1 MRYFCFVKILF
12 VANRMPYPPYRGDKL
27 KIYNLARE
35 LSVNHELHLIT
46 IAENQEDLDSVSA
59 LQKPLFDADDSESA
73 TSNSGTI
80 KSNSG
85 SATSNPQDVTQL
97 FDSIQYVYRP
107 KWRSIL
113 SSAIGLFST
122 RPIQVSYFKSKA
134 FAIKLKHLLDNHHFD
149 AIHVQHLRMAQ
160 YFEDGAPSNAI
171 LDLPDAF
178 SLYWKR
184 RELAAKNAFDRAFR
198 SLEYKRLANYE
209 KLMLPKFSK
218 SLVCSAEDRDY
229 LKNAGIT
236 NVDVLPNGVNLKSFS
251 PQGGAAIIKNRI
263 LFTGNMD
270 YAPNVDAVQYFVND
284 IFPLILEQHP
294 ESRFVIAGQ
303 RPVKAVLDLASDR
316 IEVTGFIE
324 NLASEY
330 AKANVV
336 VSPLRIGAGTQNKVL
351 EALAMNQAVV
361 CSKVGFLGLGLKSG
375 EGILM
380 GETAQEFANDVVS
393 ILTSEELGKRLGET
407 GGQHVRSTFAWSGIS
422 QQLLLYF
429 EKIKS

>member
-35 LSVNHELHLIT
+35 LCVYHELHLIT

-59 LQKPLFDADDSESA
+59 LQKPFFLDDATAQTFNPGA
-73 TSNSGTI
+73 TTNNDRST
-80 KSNSG
+80 
-85 SATSNPQDVTQL
+85 TTNPNEGIQL
-97 FDSIQYVYRP
+97 FDSIQYAYRP

-113 SSAIGLFST
+113 SSAIGLFSK
-122 RPIQVSYFKSKA
+122 RPIQVSYFRSKA
-134 FAIKLKHLLDNHHFD
+134 FAIKLKHLLDHQHFD

-184 RELAAKNAFDRAFR
+184 RESAAKNPFDKAFR
-198 SLEYKRLANYE
+198 GLEYKRLANYE

-218 SLVCSAEDRDY
+218 SLVCSTEDRDY
-229 LKNAGIT
+229 LINAGIT

-251 PQGGAAIIKNRI
+251 PQGSDAIIKNRI

-270 YAPNVDAVQYFVND
+270 YAPNVDAVQYFVD
-284 IFPLILEQHP
+284 EIFPLILEKHP
-294 ESRFVIAGQ
+294 ESHFVIAGQ

-361 CSKVGFLGLGLKSG
+361 CSQVGFLGLGLKSG

-380 GETAQEFANDVVS
+380 GETAQEFANHVVS
-393 ILTSEELGKRLGET
+393 ILTSEELRKRLGET
-407 GGQHVRSTFAWSGIS
+407 G
-422 QQLLLYF
+422 
-429 EKIKS
+429 

>member
-27 KIYNLARE
+27 KIYNLATE
-35 LSVNHELHLIT
+35 LSANHELHLIT
-46 IAENQEDLDSVSA
+46 IAESQEDVDSVSV
-59 LQKPLFDADDSESA
+59 LQKPFFLDDAAAQTFNPGA
-73 TSNSGTI
+73 TTNNDRST
-80 KSNSG
+80 
-85 SATSNPQDVTQL
+85 TTNPNEGIQL

-113 SSAIGLFST
+113 SSAIGLFSK
-122 RPIQVSYFKSKA
+122 RPIQVSYFRSKA
-134 FAIKLKHLLDNHHFD
+134 FAIKLKHLLDHQHFD

-184 RELAAKNAFDRAFR
+184 RESAAKNPFDKAFR
-198 SLEYKRLANYE
+198 GLEYKRLANYE

-218 SLVCSAEDRDY
+218 SLVCSTEDRDY
-229 LKNAGIT
+229 LINAGIT

-251 PQGGAAIIKNRI
+251 PQGSDAIIKNRI

-270 YAPNVDAVQYFVND
+270 YAPNVDAVQYFVD
-284 IFPLILEQHP
+284 EIFPLILEKHP
-294 ESRFVIAGQ
+294 KSHFVIAGQ

-324 NLASEY
+324 DLSLEY

-361 CSKVGFLGLGLKSG
+361 CSNVGFLGLGLKSG

-380 GETAQEFANDVVS
+380 GETAQEFANHVIS
-393 ILTSEELGKRLGET
+393 ILTSEELRKRLGET

-422 QQLLLYF
+422 QQLLSYF

>member
-1 MRYFCFVKILF
+1 MRYFCYVKILF

-27 KIYNLARE
+27 KIYNLATE
-35 LSVNHELHLIT
+35 LSANHELHLIT
-46 IAENQEDLDSVSA
+46 IAENQEDLDSISA
-59 LQKPLFDADDSESA
+59 LQKPLF
-73 TSNSGTI
+73 T
-80 KSNSG
+80 
-85 SATSNPQDVTQL
+85 
-97 FDSIQYVYRP
+97 SIQYVYRP
-107 KWRSIL
+107 KWRSAL
-113 SSAIGLFST
+113 SAALGLFSK
-122 RPIQVSYFKSKA
+122 RPIQVSYFRSKA
-134 FAIKLKHLLDNHHFD
+134 FAQKLKQLLDDHDFD

-160 YFEDGAPSNAI
+160 YFEEGAPSNAI

-184 RELAAKNAFDRAFR
+184 RELAAKNPLDKAFR
-198 SLEYKRLANYE
+198 SLEFSRLEQYE
-209 KLMLPKFSK
+209 KWMLPKFPQ

-229 LKNAGIT
+229 LINAGIT

-251 PQGGAAIIKNRI
+251 PQGSDAIIKNRI

-284 IFPLILEQHP
+284 IFPLILEKHP
-294 ESRFVIAGQ
+294 DSRFVIAGQ
-303 RPVKAVLDLASDR
+303 RPVKAVLDLVSDR

-380 GETAQEFANDVVS
+380 GDTAQEFATHVVS
-393 ILTSEELGKRLGET
+393 ILQSDDLRKNLGET
-407 GGQHVRSTFAWSGIS
+407 GGLHVRKTFAWSGIS
-422 QQLLLYF
+422 KQLLTYF
-429 EKIKS
+429 EKITE

>member
-1 MRYFCFVKILF
+1 MRYFCYVKILF

-27 KIYNLARE
+27 KIYNLATE
-35 LSVNHELHLIT
+35 LSANHELHLIT
-46 IAENQEDLDSVSA
+46 IAENQEDLDSISV
-59 LQKPLFDADDSESA
+59 LQKPLF
-73 TSNSGTI
+73 T
-80 KSNSG
+80 
-85 SATSNPQDVTQL
+85 
-97 FDSIQYVYRP
+97 SIQYVYRP
-107 KWRSIL
+107 KWRSAL
-113 SSAIGLFST
+113 SAALGLFSK
-122 RPIQVSYFKSKA
+122 RPIQVSYFRSKA
-134 FAIKLKHLLDNHHFD
+134 FAQKLKQLLDDHDFD

-160 YFEDGAPSNAI
+160 YFEEGAPSNAI

-184 RELAAKNAFDRAFR
+184 RELAAKNPLDKAFR
-198 SLEYKRLANYE
+198 SLEFSRLAQYE
-209 KLMLPKFSK
+209 KWMLPKFPQ

-229 LKNAGIT
+229 LINAGIT

-251 PQGGAAIIKNRI
+251 PQGSDAIIKNRI

-284 IFPLILEQHP
+284 IFPLILEKHP
-294 ESRFVIAGQ
+294 DSRFVIAGQ
-303 RPVKAVLDLASDR
+303 RPVKAVLDLVSDR

-380 GETAQEFANDVVS
+380 GDTAQEFATHVVS
-393 ILTSEELGKRLGET
+393 ILQSDEFRKNLGEN
-407 GGQHVRSTFAWSGIS
+407 GGMHVRKTFAWSGIS
-422 QQLLLYF
+422 KQLLTYF
-429 EKIKS
+429 EKITA

>member
-1 MRYFCFVKILF
+1 
-12 VANRMPYPPYRGDKL
+12 MPYPPYRGDKL

-35 LSVNHELHLIT
+35 LCVYHELHLIT

-59 LQKPLFDADDSESA
+59 LQKPFFLDDAAAQTFNPGA
-73 TSNSGTI
+73 TTNNDRST
-80 KSNSG
+80 
-85 SATSNPQDVTQL
+85 TTNPNEGIQL

-113 SSAIGLFST
+113 SSAIGLFSK
-122 RPIQVSYFKSKA
+122 RPIQVSYFRSKA
-134 FAIKLKHLLDNHHFD
+134 FAIKLKHLLDHQHFD
-149 AIHVQHLRMAQ
+149 AIHVQHLRMSQ

-184 RELAAKNAFDRAFR
+184 RESAAKNPFDKAFR
-198 SLEYKRLANYE
+198 GLEYKRLANYE

-218 SLVCSAEDRDY
+218 SLVCSTEDRDY
-229 LKNAGIT
+229 LINAGIT

-251 PQGGAAIIKNRI
+251 PQGSDAIIKNRI

-270 YAPNVDAVQYFVND
+270 YAPNVDAVQYFVD
-284 IFPLILEQHP
+284 EIFPLILEKHP
-294 ESRFVIAGQ
+294 ESHFVIAGQ

-380 GETAQEFANDVVS
+380 GETAQEFANHVVS
-393 ILTSEELGKRLGET
+393 ILTSEELRKRLGET
-407 GGQHVRSTFAWSGIS
+407 GGQHVRSTFAWAGIS
-422 QQLLLYF
+422 QQLLSYF

>member
-1 MRYFCFVKILF
+1 
-12 VANRMPYPPYRGDKL
+12 MPYPPYRGDKL

-35 LSVNHELHLIT
+35 LCVYHELHLIT

-59 LQKPLFDADDSESA
+59 LQKPFFLDDAAAQTFNPGA
-73 TSNSGTI
+73 TTNNDRST
-80 KSNSG
+80 
-85 SATSNPQDVTQL
+85 TTNPNEGIQL

-113 SSAIGLFST
+113 SSAIGLFSK
-122 RPIQVSYFKSKA
+122 RPIQVSFFRSKP
-134 FAIKLKHLLDNHHFD
+134 FANKLKHLLDNHHFD
-149 AIHVQHLRMAQ
+149 VIHVQHLRMAQ

-184 RELAAKNAFDRAFR
+184 RESAAKNPFDKAFR
-198 SLEYKRLANYE
+198 GLEYKRLANYE

-218 SLVCSAEDRDY
+218 SLVCSTEDRDY
-229 LKNAGIT
+229 LINAGIT

-251 PQGGAAIIKNRI
+251 PQGSDAIIKNRI

-270 YAPNVDAVQYFVND
+270 YAPNVDAVQYFVD
-284 IFPLILEQHP
+284 EIFPLILEKHP
-294 ESRFVIAGQ
+294 ESHFVIAGQ

-380 GETAQEFANDVVS
+380 GETAQEFANHVIS
-393 ILTSEELGKRLGET
+393 ILTSEELRKRLGET

-422 QQLLLYF
+422 QQLLSYF

>member
-35 LSVNHELHLIT
+35 LCVYHELHLIT

-59 LQKPLFDADDSESA
+59 LQKPFFLDDAAAQTFNPGA
-73 TSNSGTI
+73 TTNNDRST
-80 KSNSG
+80 
-85 SATSNPQDVTQL
+85 TTNPNEGIQL

-113 SSAIGLFST
+113 SSAIGLFSK
-122 RPIQVSYFKSKA
+122 RPIQVSYFRSKA
-134 FAIKLKHLLDNHHFD
+134 FAIKLKHLLDHQHFD

-184 RELAAKNAFDRAFR
+184 RESAAKNPFDKAFR
-198 SLEYKRLANYE
+198 GLEYKRLANYE

-218 SLVCSAEDRDY
+218 SLVCSTEDRDY
-229 LKNAGIT
+229 LINAGIT

-251 PQGGAAIIKNRI
+251 PQGSDAIIKNRI

-270 YAPNVDAVQYFVND
+270 YAPNVDAVQYFVD
-284 IFPLILEQHP
+284 EIFPLILEKHP
-294 ESRFVIAGQ
+294 ESHFVIAGQ

-380 GETAQEFANDVVS
+380 GETAQEFANHVVS
-393 ILTSEELGKRLGET
+393 ILTSEELRKRLGET
-407 GGQHVRSTFAWSGIS
+407 GGQHVRSTFAWAGIS
-422 QQLLLYF
+422 QQLLSYF

>member
-1 MRYFCFVKILF
+1 MRYFCYVKILF

-27 KIYNLARE
+27 KIYNLATE
-35 LSVNHELHLIT
+35 LSANHELHLIT
-46 IAENQEDLDSVSA
+46 IAENQEDLDSISA
-59 LQKPLFDADDSESA
+59 LQKPLF
-73 TSNSGTI
+73 T
-80 KSNSG
+80 
-85 SATSNPQDVTQL
+85 
-97 FDSIQYVYRP
+97 SIQYVYRP
-107 KWRSIL
+107 KWRSAL
-113 SSAIGLFST
+113 SAALGLFSK
-122 RPIQVSYFKSKA
+122 RPIQVSYFRSKA
-134 FAIKLKHLLDNHHFD
+134 FAQKLKQLLDDHDFD

-160 YFEDGAPSNAI
+160 YFEEGAPANAI

-184 RELAAKNAFDRAFR
+184 RELAAKNPLDKAFR
-198 SLEYKRLANYE
+198 SLEFSRLAQYE
-209 KLMLPKFSK
+209 KWMLPKFPQ

-229 LKNAGIT
+229 LINAGNT

-251 PQGGAAIIKNRI
+251 PQGSDAIIKNRI

-284 IFPLILEQHP
+284 IFPLILEKHP
-294 ESRFVIAGQ
+294 DSRFVIAGQ
-303 RPVKAVLDLASDR
+303 RPVKAVLDLVSDR

-380 GETAQEFANDVVS
+380 GDTAQEFATHVVS
-393 ILTSEELGKRLGET
+393 ILQSDDLRKNLGET
-407 GGQHVRSTFAWSGIS
+407 GGLHVRRTFAWSGIS
-422 QQLLLYF
+422 KQLLTYF
-429 EKIKS
+429 EKITA

>member
-1 MRYFCFVKILF
+1 MRYFCYVKILF

-27 KIYNLARE
+27 KIYNLATE
-35 LSVNHELHLIT
+35 LSANHELHLIT
-46 IAENQEDLDSVSA
+46 IAENQEDLDSISA
-59 LQKPLFDADDSESA
+59 LQKPLF
-73 TSNSGTI
+73 T
-80 KSNSG
+80 
-85 SATSNPQDVTQL
+85 
-97 FDSIQYVYRP
+97 SIQYVYRP
-107 KWRSIL
+107 KWRSAL
-113 SSAIGLFST
+113 SAALGLFSK
-122 RPIQVSYFKSKA
+122 RPIQVSYFRSKA
-134 FAIKLKHLLDNHHFD
+134 FAQKLKQLLNDHVFD

-160 YFEDGAPSNAI
+160 YFEEGAPSNAI

-184 RELAAKNAFDRAFR
+184 RELAAKNPLDKAFR
-198 SLEYKRLANYE
+198 SLEFSRLAQYE
-209 KLMLPKFSK
+209 KWMLPKFPQ

-229 LKNAGIT
+229 LINAGIT

-251 PQGGAAIIKNRI
+251 PQGSDAIIKNRI

-284 IFPLILEQHP
+284 IFPLILEKHP
-294 ESRFVIAGQ
+294 DSRFVIAGQ
-303 RPVKAVLDLASDR
+303 RPVKAVLDLVSDR

-380 GETAQEFANDVVS
+380 GDTAQEFATHVVS
-393 ILTSEELGKRLGET
+393 ILQSDELRKNLGET
-407 GGQHVRSTFAWSGIS
+407 GGLHVRKTFAWSGIS
-422 QQLLLYF
+422 KQLLTYF
-429 EKIKS
+429 EKITA

>member
-1 MRYFCFVKILF
+1 MRYFCYVKILF

-27 KIYNLARE
+27 KIYNLATE
-35 LSVNHELHLIT
+35 LSANHELHLIT
-46 IAENQEDLDSVSA
+46 IAENQEDLDSISA
-59 LQKPLFDADDSESA
+59 LQKPLF
-73 TSNSGTI
+73 T
-80 KSNSG
+80 
-85 SATSNPQDVTQL
+85 
-97 FDSIQYVYRP
+97 SIQYVYRP
-107 KWRSIL
+107 KWRSAL
-113 SSAIGLFST
+113 SAALGLFSK
-122 RPIQVSYFKSKA
+122 RPIQVSYFRSKA
-134 FAIKLKHLLDNHHFD
+134 FAQKLKQLLNDHDFD

-160 YFEDGAPSNAI
+160 YFEEGAPSNAI

-184 RELAAKNAFDRAFR
+184 RELAAKNPLDKAFR
-198 SLEYKRLANYE
+198 SLEFSRLAQYE
-209 KLMLPKFSK
+209 KWMLPKFPQ

-229 LKNAGIT
+229 LINAGIS

-251 PQGGAAIIKNRI
+251 PQGSDAIIKNRI

-284 IFPLILEQHP
+284 IFPLILEKHP
-294 ESRFVIAGQ
+294 DSRFVIAGQ
-303 RPVKAVLDLASDR
+303 RPVKAVIDLVSDR

-380 GETAQEFANDVVS
+380 GDTAQEFATHVVS
-393 ILTSEELGKRLGET
+393 ILQSDELRKNLGET
-407 GGQHVRSTFAWSGIS
+407 GGLHVRKTFAWSGIS
-422 QQLLLYF
+422 KQLLTYF
-429 EKIKS
+429 EKITA

>member
-27 KIYNLARE
+27 KIYNLATE
-35 LSVNHELHLIT
+35 LSANHELHLIT
-46 IAENQEDLDSVSA
+46 IAESQEDVDSVSV
-59 LQKPLFDADDSESA
+59 LQKPFFLDDAAAQTFNPGA
-73 TSNSGTI
+73 TTNNDRST
-80 KSNSG
+80 
-85 SATSNPQDVTQL
+85 TTNPNEGIQL

-113 SSAIGLFST
+113 SSAIGLFSK
-122 RPIQVSYFKSKA
+122 RPIQVSFFRSKP
-134 FAIKLKHLLDNHHFD
+134 FAQKLKHLLDHQHFD

-184 RELAAKNAFDRAFR
+184 RESAAKNPFDKAFR
-198 SLEYKRLANYE
+198 GLEYKRLANYE

-218 SLVCSAEDRDY
+218 SLVCSTEDRDY
-229 LKNAGIT
+229 LINAGIT

-251 PQGGAAIIKNRI
+251 PQGSDAIIKNRI

-270 YAPNVDAVQYFVND
+270 YAPNVDAVQCFVD
-284 IFPLILEQHP
+284 EIFPLILEKHP
-294 ESRFVIAGQ
+294 ESHFVIAGQ

-324 NLASEY
+324 DLSLEY

-361 CSKVGFLGLGLKSG
+361 CSNVGFLGLGLKSG

-380 GETAQEFANDVVS
+380 GETAQEFANHVIS
-393 ILTSEELGKRLGET
+393 ILTSEELRKRLGET

-422 QQLLLYF
+422 QQLLSYF

>member
-35 LSVNHELHLIT
+35 LCVYHELHLIT

-59 LQKPLFDADDSESA
+59 LQKPFFLDDATAQTFNPGA
-73 TSNSGTI
+73 TTNNDRST
-80 KSNSG
+80 
-85 SATSNPQDVTQL
+85 TTNPNEGIQL

-113 SSAIGLFST
+113 SSAIGLFSK
-122 RPIQVSYFKSKA
+122 RPIQVSYFRSKA
-134 FAIKLKHLLDNHHFD
+134 FAIKLKHLLDHQHFD

-184 RELAAKNAFDRAFR
+184 RESAAKNPFDKAFR
-198 SLEYKRLANYE
+198 GLEYKRLANYE

-218 SLVCSAEDRDY
+218 SLVCSTEDRDY
-229 LKNAGIT
+229 LINAGIT

-251 PQGGAAIIKNRI
+251 PQGSDAIIKNRI

-270 YAPNVDAVQYFVND
+270 YAPNVDAVQYFVD
-284 IFPLILEQHP
+284 EIFPLILEKHP
-294 ESRFVIAGQ
+294 ESHFVIAGQ

-380 GETAQEFANDVVS
+380 GETAQEFANHVVS
-393 ILTSEELGKRLGET
+393 ILTSEELRKRLGET
-407 GGQHVRSTFAWSGIS
+407 GGQHVRSTFAWAGIS
-422 QQLLLYF
+422 QQLLSYF

>member
-35 LSVNHELHLIT
+35 LCVYHELHLIT

-59 LQKPLFDADDSESA
+59 LQKPFFLDDAAAQTFNPGA
-73 TSNSGTI
+73 TTNNDRST
-80 KSNSG
+80 
-85 SATSNPQDVTQL
+85 TTNPNEGIQL

-113 SSAIGLFST
+113 SSAIGLFSK
-122 RPIQVSYFKSKA
+122 RPIQVSYFRSKA
-134 FAIKLKHLLDNHHFD
+134 FAIKLKHLLDHQHFD

-184 RELAAKNAFDRAFR
+184 RESAAKNPFDKAFR
-198 SLEYKRLANYE
+198 GLEYKRLANYE

-218 SLVCSAEDRDY
+218 SLVCSTEDRDY
-229 LKNAGIT
+229 LINAGIT

-251 PQGGAAIIKNRI
+251 PQGSDAIIKNRI

-270 YAPNVDAVQYFVND
+270 YAPNVDAVQYFVD
-284 IFPLILEQHP
+284 EIFPLILEKHS
-294 ESRFVIAGQ
+294 ESHFVIAGQ

-380 GETAQEFANDVVS
+380 GETAQEFANHVVS

-422 QQLLLYF
+422 QQLLSYF

>member
-1 MRYFCFVKILF
+1 MRYFCYVKILF

-27 KIYNLARE
+27 KIYNLATE
-35 LSVNHELHLIT
+35 LSANHELHLIT
-46 IAENQEDLDSVSA
+46 IAENQEDLDSISA
-59 LQKPLFDADDSESA
+59 LQKPLF
-73 TSNSGTI
+73 T
-80 KSNSG
+80 
-85 SATSNPQDVTQL
+85 
-97 FDSIQYVYRP
+97 SIQYVYRP
-107 KWRSIL
+107 KWRSAL
-113 SSAIGLFST
+113 SAALGLFSK
-122 RPIQVSYFKSKA
+122 RPIQVSYFRSKA
-134 FAIKLKHLLDNHHFD
+134 FAQKLKQLLDDHDFD

-160 YFEDGAPSNAI
+160 YFEEGAPSNAI

-184 RELAAKNAFDRAFR
+184 RELAAKNPLDKAFR
-198 SLEYKRLANYE
+198 SLEFSRLAQYE
-209 KLMLPKFSK
+209 KWMLPKFPQ

-229 LKNAGIT
+229 LINAGIT

-251 PQGGAAIIKNRI
+251 PQGSDAIIKNRI

-284 IFPLILEQHP
+284 IFPLILEKHP
-294 ESRFVIAGQ
+294 DSRFVIAGQ
-303 RPVKAVLDLASDR
+303 RPVKAVLDLVSDR

-380 GETAQEFANDVVS
+380 GDTAQEFATHVVS
-393 ILTSEELGKRLGET
+393 ILQSDDLRKNLGET
-407 GGQHVRSTFAWSGIS
+407 GGLHVRKTFAWSGIS
-422 QQLLLYF
+422 KQLLTYF
-429 EKIKS
+429 EKITA

>member
-35 LSVNHELHLIT
+35 LCVYHELHLIT

-59 LQKPLFDADDSESA
+59 LQKPFFLDDATAQTFNPGA
-73 TSNSGTI
+73 TTNNDRST
-80 KSNSG
+80 
-85 SATSNPQDVTQL
+85 TTNPNEGIQL
-97 FDSIQYVYRP
+97 FDSIQYAYRP

-113 SSAIGLFST
+113 SSAIGLFSK
-122 RPIQVSYFKSKA
+122 RPIQVSYFRSKA
-134 FAIKLKHLLDNHHFD
+134 FAIKLKHLLDHQHFD

-184 RELAAKNAFDRAFR
+184 RESAAKNPFDKAFR
-198 SLEYKRLANYE
+198 GLEYKRLANYE

-218 SLVCSAEDRDY
+218 SLVCSTEDRDY
-229 LKNAGIT
+229 LINAGIT

-251 PQGGAAIIKNRI
+251 PQGSDAIIKNRI

-270 YAPNVDAVQYFVND
+270 YAPNVDAVQYFVD
-284 IFPLILEQHP
+284 EIFPLILEKHP
-294 ESRFVIAGQ
+294 ESHFVIAGQ

-380 GETAQEFANDVVS
+380 GETAQEFANHVVS
-393 ILTSEELGKRLGET
+393 ILTSEELRKRLGET
-407 GGQHVRSTFAWSGIS
+407 GGQHVRSTFAWAGIS
-422 QQLLLYF
+422 QQLLSYF

>member
-1 MRYFCFVKILF
+1 MRYFCYVKILF

-27 KIYNLARE
+27 KIYNLATE
-35 LSVNHELHLIT
+35 LSANHELHLIT
-46 IAENQEDLDSVSA
+46 IAENQEDLDSISA
-59 LQKPLFDADDSESA
+59 LQKPLF
-73 TSNSGTI
+73 T
-80 KSNSG
+80 
-85 SATSNPQDVTQL
+85 
-97 FDSIQYVYRP
+97 SIQYVYRP
-107 KWRSIL
+107 KWRSAL
-113 SSAIGLFST
+113 SAALGLFSK
-122 RPIQVSYFKSKA
+122 RPIQVSYFRSRA
-134 FAIKLKHLLDNHHFD
+134 FAQKLKQLLDDHDFD

-160 YFEDGAPSNAI
+160 YFEEGAPSNAI

-184 RELAAKNAFDRAFR
+184 RELAAKNPLDKAFR
-198 SLEYKRLANYE
+198 SLEFSRLAQYE
-209 KLMLPKFSK
+209 KWMLPKFPQ

-229 LKNAGIT
+229 LINAGIT

-251 PQGGAAIIKNRI
+251 PQGSDAIIKNRI

-284 IFPLILEQHP
+284 IFPLILEKHP
-294 ESRFVIAGQ
+294 DSRFVIAGQ
-303 RPVKAVLDLASDR
+303 RPVKAVLDLVSDR

-380 GETAQEFANDVVS
+380 GDTAQEFATHVVS
-393 ILTSEELGKRLGET
+393 ILQSDDLRKNLGET
-407 GGQHVRSTFAWSGIS
+407 GGLHVRKTFAWSGIS
-422 QQLLLYF
+422 KQLLTYF
-429 EKIKS
+429 EKITA

>member
-35 LSVNHELHLIT
+35 LCVYHELHLIT

-59 LQKPLFDADDSESA
+59 LQKPFFLDDAAAQTFNPGA
-73 TSNSGTI
+73 TTNNDRST
-80 KSNSG
+80 
-85 SATSNPQDVTQL
+85 TTNPNEGIQL

-113 SSAIGLFST
+113 SSAIGLFSK
-122 RPIQVSYFKSKA
+122 RPIQVSYFRSKA
-134 FAIKLKHLLDNHHFD
+134 FAIKLKHLLDHQHFD

-184 RELAAKNAFDRAFR
+184 RESAAKNPFDKAFR
-198 SLEYKRLANYE
+198 GLEYKRLANYE

-218 SLVCSAEDRDY
+218 SLVCSTEDRDY
-229 LKNAGIT
+229 LINAGIT

-251 PQGGAAIIKNRI
+251 PQGSDAIIKNRI

-270 YAPNVDAVQYFVND
+270 YAPNVDAVQYFVD
-284 IFPLILEQHP
+284 EIFPLILEKHS
-294 ESRFVIAGQ
+294 ESHFVIAGQ

-380 GETAQEFANDVVS
+380 GETAQEFANHVVS

>member
-1 MRYFCFVKILF
+1 
-12 VANRMPYPPYRGDKL
+12 MPYPPYRGDKL

-35 LSVNHELHLIT
+35 LCVYHELHLIT

-59 LQKPLFDADDSESA
+59 LQKPFFLDDAAAQTFNPGA
-73 TSNSGTI
+73 TTNNDRST
-80 KSNSG
+80 
-85 SATSNPQDVTQL
+85 TTNPNEGIQL

-113 SSAIGLFST
+113 SSAIGLFSK
-122 RPIQVSYFKSKA
+122 RPIQVSYFRSKA
-134 FAIKLKHLLDNHHFD
+134 FAIKLKHLLDHQHFD

-184 RELAAKNAFDRAFR
+184 RESAAKNPFDKAFR
-198 SLEYKRLANYE
+198 GLEYKRLANYE

-218 SLVCSAEDRDY
+218 SLVCSTEDRDY
-229 LKNAGIT
+229 LINAGIT

-251 PQGGAAIIKNRI
+251 PQGSDAIIKNRI

-270 YAPNVDAVQYFVND
+270 YAPNVDAVQYFVD
-284 IFPLILEQHP
+284 EIFPLILEKHP
-294 ESRFVIAGQ
+294 ESHFVIAGQ

-380 GETAQEFANDVVS
+380 GETAHEFANHVVS
-393 ILTSEELGKRLGET
+393 ILTSEELRKRLGET
-407 GGQHVRSTFAWSGIS
+407 GGQHVRSTFAWAGIS
-422 QQLLLYF
+422 QQLLSYF

>member
-27 KIYNLARE
+27 KIYNLATE
-35 LSVNHELHLIT
+35 LSANHELHLIT
-46 IAENQEDLDSVSA
+46 IAESQEDVDSVSV
-59 LQKPLFDADDSESA
+59 LQKPFFLDDAAAQTFNPGA
-73 TSNSGTI
+73 TTNNDRST
-80 KSNSG
+80 
-85 SATSNPQDVTQL
+85 TTNPNEGIQL

-113 SSAIGLFST
+113 SSAIGLFSK
-122 RPIQVSYFKSKA
+122 RPIQVSFFRSKP
-134 FAIKLKHLLDNHHFD
+134 FAQKLKHLLDNHHFD
-149 AIHVQHLRMAQ
+149 VIHVQHLRMAQ

-184 RELAAKNAFDRAFR
+184 RESAAKNPFDKAFR
-198 SLEYKRLANYE
+198 GLEYKRLANYE
-209 KLMLPKFSK
+209 KLMLPKFAQ
-218 SLVCSAEDRDY
+218 SLVCSTEDRDY
-229 LKNAGIT
+229 LINAGIT
-236 NVDVLPNGVNLKSFS
+236 NVDVLPNGVSLKSFS
-251 PQGGAAIIKNRI
+251 PQGSDAIIKNRI

-270 YAPNVDAVQYFVND
+270 YAPNVDAVQYFVD
-284 IFPLILEQHP
+284 EIFPLILEKHP
-294 ESRFVIAGQ
+294 ESHFVIAGQ

-324 NLASEY
+324 DLSLEY

-361 CSKVGFLGLGLKSG
+361 CSNVGFLGLGLKSG

-380 GETAQEFANDVVS
+380 GETAQEFANHVIS
-393 ILTSEELGKRLGET
+393 ILTSEELRKRLGET

-422 QQLLLYF
+422 QQLLSYF

>member
-27 KIYNLARE
+27 KIYNLATE
-35 LSVNHELHLIT
+35 LSANHELHLIT
-46 IAENQEDLDSVSA
+46 IAESQEDVDSVSV
-59 LQKPLFDADDSESA
+59 LQKPFFLDDAAAQTFNPGA
-73 TSNSGTI
+73 TTNNDRST
-80 KSNSG
+80 
-85 SATSNPQDVTQL
+85 TTNPNEGIQL

-113 SSAIGLFST
+113 SSAIGLFSK
-122 RPIQVSYFKSKA
+122 RPIQVSYFRSKA
-134 FAIKLKHLLDNHHFD
+134 FAIKLKHLLDHQHFD

-184 RELAAKNAFDRAFR
+184 RESAAKNPFDKAF
-198 SLEYKRLANYE
+198 SGLEYKRLANYE

-218 SLVCSAEDRDY
+218 SLVCSTEDRDY
-229 LKNAGIT
+229 LINAGIT

-251 PQGGAAIIKNRI
+251 PQGSDAIIKNRI

-270 YAPNVDAVQYFVND
+270 YAPNVDAVQYFVD
-284 IFPLILEQHP
+284 EIFPLILEKHP
-294 ESRFVIAGQ
+294 ESHFVIAGQ

-324 NLASEY
+324 DLSLEY

-361 CSKVGFLGLGLKSG
+361 CSNVGFLGLGLKSG

-380 GETAQEFANDVVS
+380 GETAQEFANHVVS
-393 ILTSEELGKRLGET
+393 ILTSEELRKRLGET

-422 QQLLLYF
+422 QQLLSYF

>member
-1 MRYFCFVKILF
+1 
-12 VANRMPYPPYRGDKL
+12 MPYPPYRGDKL

-35 LSVNHELHLIT
+35 LCVYHELHLIT

-59 LQKPLFDADDSESA
+59 LQKPLFDLGNSGSSP
-73 TSNSGTI
+73 SNSGDGI
-80 KSNSG
+80 
-85 SATSNPQDVTQL
+85 QL

-113 SSAIGLFST
+113 SSAIGLFSK
-122 RPIQVSYFKSKA
+122 RPIQVSFFRSKP
-134 FAIKLKHLLDNHHFD
+134 FAKQLKQLLDNHHFD

-184 RELAAKNAFDRAFR
+184 RQSAAKNPFDRAFR
-198 SLEYKRLANYE
+198 RLEFSRLANYE
-209 KLMLPKFSK
+209 KLMLPKFSQ
-218 SLVCSAEDRDY
+218 SLVCSTEDREY
-229 LKNAGIT
+229 LINAGMT

-251 PQGGAAIIKNRI
+251 PQGSDAIIKNRI

-270 YAPNVDAVQYFVND
+270 YAPNIDAVQYFVD
-284 IFPLILEQHP
+284 EIFPLILEKHP
-294 ESRFVIAGQ
+294 EAHFVIAGQ
-303 RPVKAVLDLASDR
+303 RPVKAVFELASDR
-316 IEVTGFIE
+316 IQVTGFIE

-375 EGILM
+375 VGILM
-380 GETAQEFANDVVS
+380 GETARDFANHVVS
-393 ILTSEELGKRLGET
+393 ILTSEELRKRLGET

-422 QQLLLYF
+422 QQLLSYF

>member
-1 MRYFCFVKILF
+1 MRYFCYVKILF

-27 KIYNLARE
+27 KIYNLATE
-35 LSVNHELHLIT
+35 LSANHELHLIT
-46 IAENQEDLDSVSA
+46 IAENQEDLDSISA
-59 LQKPLFDADDSESA
+59 LQKPLF
-73 TSNSGTI
+73 T
-80 KSNSG
+80 
-85 SATSNPQDVTQL
+85 
-97 FDSIQYVYRP
+97 SIQYVYRP
-107 KWRSIL
+107 KWRSAL
-113 SSAIGLFST
+113 SAALGLFSK
-122 RPIQVSYFKSKA
+122 RPIQVSYFRSKA
-134 FAIKLKHLLDNHHFD
+134 FAQKLKQLLNDHDFD

-160 YFEDGAPSNAI
+160 YFEEGAPSNAI

-184 RELAAKNAFDRAFR
+184 RELAAKNPLDKAFR
-198 SLEYKRLANYE
+198 SLEFSRLAQYE
-209 KLMLPKFSK
+209 KWMLPKFPQ

-229 LKNAGIT
+229 LINAGIT

-251 PQGGAAIIKNRI
+251 PQGSDAIIKNRI

-284 IFPLILEQHP
+284 IFPLILEKHP
-294 ESRFVIAGQ
+294 DSRFVIAGQ
-303 RPVKAVLDLASDR
+303 RPVKAVLDLVSDR

-380 GETAQEFANDVVS
+380 GDTAQEFATHVVS
-393 ILTSEELGKRLGET
+393 ILQSDELRKNLGET
-407 GGQHVRSTFAWSGIS
+407 GGLHVRKTFAWSGIS
-422 QQLLLYF
+422 KQLLTYF
-429 EKIKS
+429 EKITA

>member
-1 MRYFCFVKILF
+1 MRYFCYVKILF

-27 KIYNLARE
+27 KIYNLATE
-35 LSVNHELHLIT
+35 LSANNELHLIT
-46 IAENQEDLDSVSA
+46 IAENQEDLDSISA
-59 LQKPLFDADDSESA
+59 LQKPLF
-73 TSNSGTI
+73 T
-80 KSNSG
+80 
-85 SATSNPQDVTQL
+85 
-97 FDSIQYVYRP
+97 SIQYVYRP
-107 KWRSIL
+107 KWRSAL
-113 SSAIGLFST
+113 SAALGLFSK
-122 RPIQVSYFKSKA
+122 RPIQVSYFRSKA
-134 FAIKLKHLLDNHHFD
+134 FAQKLKQLLNDHDFD

-160 YFEDGAPSNAI
+160 YFEEGAPSNAI
-171 LDLPDAF
+171 LDLPDTF

-184 RELAAKNAFDRAFR
+184 RELAAKNPLDKAFR
-198 SLEYKRLANYE
+198 SLEFSRLAQYE
-209 KLMLPKFSK
+209 KWMLPKFPQ

-229 LKNAGIT
+229 LINAGIT

-251 PQGGAAIIKNRI
+251 PQGSDAIIKNRI

-284 IFPLILEQHP
+284 IFPLILEKHP
-294 ESRFVIAGQ
+294 DSRFVIAGQ
-303 RPVKAVLDLASDR
+303 RPVKAVLDLVSDR

-380 GETAQEFANDVVS
+380 GDTAQEFATHVVS
-393 ILTSEELGKRLGET
+393 ILQSDDLRENLGET
-407 GGQHVRSTFAWSGIS
+407 GGLHVRKTFAWSGIS
-422 QQLLLYF
+422 KQLLTYF
-429 EKIKS
+429 EKITA

>member
-1 MRYFCFVKILF
+1 
-12 VANRMPYPPYRGDKL
+12 MPYPPYRGDKL

-35 LSVNHELHLIT
+35 LCVYHELHLIT

-59 LQKPLFDADDSESA
+59 LQKPFFLDDAAAQTFNPGA
-73 TSNSGTI
+73 TTNNDRST
-80 KSNSG
+80 
-85 SATSNPQDVTQL
+85 TTNPNEGIQL

-113 SSAIGLFST
+113 SSAIGLFSK
-122 RPIQVSYFKSKA
+122 RPIQVSYFRSKA
-134 FAIKLKHLLDNHHFD
+134 FAIKLKHLLDHQHFD

-184 RELAAKNAFDRAFR
+184 RESAAKNPFDKAFR
-198 SLEYKRLANYE
+198 GLEYKRLANYE

-218 SLVCSAEDRDY
+218 SLVCSTEDRDY
-229 LKNAGIT
+229 LINAGIT

-251 PQGGAAIIKNRI
+251 PQGSDAIIKNRI

-270 YAPNVDAVQYFVND
+270 YAPNVDAVQYFVD
-284 IFPLILEQHP
+284 EIFPLILEKHP
-294 ESRFVIAGQ
+294 ESHFVIAGQ

-330 AKANVV
+330 GKANVV

-380 GETAQEFANDVVS
+380 GETAQEFANHVVS
-393 ILTSEELGKRLGET
+393 ILTSEELRKRLGET

-422 QQLLLYF
+422 QQLLSYF

>member
-1 MRYFCFVKILF
+1 MRYFCYVKILF

-27 KIYNLARE
+27 KIYNLATE
-35 LSVNHELHLIT
+35 LSANHELHLIT
-46 IAENQEDLDSVSA
+46 IAENQEDLDSISA
-59 LQKPLFDADDSESA
+59 LQKPLF
-73 TSNSGTI
+73 T
-80 KSNSG
+80 
-85 SATSNPQDVTQL
+85 
-97 FDSIQYVYRP
+97 SIQYVYRP
-107 KWRSIL
+107 KWRSAL
-113 SSAIGLFST
+113 SAALGLFSK
-122 RPIQVSYFKSKA
+122 RPIQVSYFRSKA
-134 FAIKLKHLLDNHHFD
+134 YAQKLKQLLNDHDFD

-160 YFEDGAPSNAI
+160 YFEEGAPSNAI

-184 RELAAKNAFDRAFR
+184 RELAAKNPLDKAFR
-198 SLEYKRLANYE
+198 SLEFSRLAQYE
-209 KLMLPKFSK
+209 KWMLPKFPQ

-229 LKNAGIT
+229 LINAGIT

-251 PQGGAAIIKNRI
+251 PQGSDAIIKNRI

-284 IFPLILEQHP
+284 IFPLILEKHP
-294 ESRFVIAGQ
+294 DSRFVIAGQ
-303 RPVKAVLDLASDR
+303 RPVKAVLDLVSDR

-380 GETAQEFANDVVS
+380 GDTAQEFATHVVS
-393 ILTSEELGKRLGET
+393 ILQSDEFRKNLGEN
-407 GGQHVRSTFAWSGIS
+407 GGMHVRKTFAWSGIS
-422 QQLLLYF
+422 KQLLTYF
-429 EKIKS
+429 EKITA

>member
-1 MRYFCFVKILF
+1 MRYFCYVKILF

-27 KIYNLARE
+27 KIYNLATE
-35 LSVNHELHLIT
+35 LSANHELHLIT
-46 IAENQEDLDSVSA
+46 IAENQEDLDSISA
-59 LQKPLFDADDSESA
+59 LQKPLF
-73 TSNSGTI
+73 T
-80 KSNSG
+80 
-85 SATSNPQDVTQL
+85 
-97 FDSIQYVYRP
+97 SIQYVYRP
-107 KWRSIL
+107 KWRSAL
-113 SSAIGLFST
+113 SAALGLFSK
-122 RPIQVSYFKSKA
+122 RPIQVSYFRSKA
-134 FAIKLKHLLDNHHFD
+134 FAQKLKQLLDDHDFD

-160 YFEDGAPSNAI
+160 YFEEGAPSNAI

-184 RELAAKNAFDRAFR
+184 RELAAKNPLDKAFR
-198 SLEYKRLANYE
+198 SLEFSRLAQYE
-209 KLMLPKFSK
+209 KWMLPKFPQ

-229 LKNAGIT
+229 LINAGIT

-251 PQGGAAIIKNRI
+251 PQGSDAIIKNRI

-284 IFPLILEQHP
+284 IFPLILEKHP
-294 ESRFVIAGQ
+294 DSRFVIAGQ
-303 RPVKAVLDLASDR
+303 RPVKAVLDLVSDR

-380 GETAQEFANDVVS
+380 GDTAQEFATHVVS
-393 ILTSEELGKRLGET
+393 ILQSDELRKNLGET
-407 GGQHVRSTFAWSGIS
+407 GGLHVRKTFAWSGIS
-422 QQLLLYF
+422 KQLLTYF
-429 EKIKS
+429 EKITA

>member
-35 LSVNHELHLIT
+35 LCVYHELHLIT

-59 LQKPLFDADDSESA
+59 LQKPFFLDDAAAQTFNPGA
-73 TSNSGTI
+73 TTNNDRST
-80 KSNSG
+80 
-85 SATSNPQDVTQL
+85 TTNPNEGIQL

-113 SSAIGLFST
+113 SSAIGLFSK
-122 RPIQVSYFKSKA
+122 RPIQVSYFRSKA
-134 FAIKLKHLLDNHHFD
+134 FAIKLKHLLDHQHFD

-184 RELAAKNAFDRAFR
+184 RESAAKNPFDKAFR
-198 SLEYKRLANYE
+198 GLEYKRLANYE

-218 SLVCSAEDRDY
+218 SLVCSTEDRDY
-229 LKNAGIT
+229 LINAGIT

-251 PQGGAAIIKNRI
+251 PQGSDAIIKNRI

-270 YAPNVDAVQYFVND
+270 YAPNVDAVQYFVD
-284 IFPLILEQHP
+284 EIFPLILEKHP
-294 ESRFVIAGQ
+294 ESHFVIAGQ

-380 GETAQEFANDVVS
+380 GETAHEFANHVVS
-393 ILTSEELGKRLGET
+393 ILTSEELRKRLGET
-407 GGQHVRSTFAWSGIS
+407 GGQHVRSTFAWAGIS
-422 QQLLLYF
+422 QQLLSYF